1 MVAKNEMMAE
11 IGGAAVGALQTPLLR
26 QYLDP
31 KYPALISQLGRFGT
45 PSAVAGIA
53 LGGIAL
59 VAALYANAKRKLSDV
74 KISALETYGTVA
86 LVGGV
91 LSAFYPAVA
100 VTTVGM
106 APQVQTAQRTY
117 VAPLVP
123 SYNRMDMEALQKM
136 SGEIQRLS
144 GENAQL
150 RTMVQSMQEVVSKQ
164 RQYSFMDPNA
174 APHTQAM
181 VAPGQAMPGAKAFG
195 FMADGS
201 LPLAKIQAM
210 RSYGFLG

>member
-1 MVAKNEMMAE
+1 MVTKNEMLAE
-11 IGGAAVGALQTPLLR
+11 IGGAGVGALQTPLLR

-31 KYPALISQLGRFGT
+31 KYPALVPQLGKFGT
-45 PSAVAGIA
+45 PSALAGIVG
-53 LGGIAL
+53 GGIAL
-59 VAALYANAKRKLSDV
+59 AAALYANSKRKLTDI

-91 LSAFYPAVA
+91 LSGFYPAVA

-117 VAPLVP
+117 VPPLVP
-123 SYNRMDMEALQKM
+123 SYNRMDLEAVQKM

-150 RTMVQSMQEVVSKQ
+150 RTMVQSMEVASKQ
-164 RQYSFMDPNA
+164 RQYSFMDPN
-174 APHTQAM
+174 TQTM
-181 VAPGQAMPGAKAFG
+181 VAPGQPMPGAKAYG
-195 FMADGS
+195 FMADGN

-210 RSYGFLG
+210 KSYGFLG

>member
-1 MVAKNEMMAE
+1 MVSKNEMMAE

-31 KYPALISQLGRFGT
+31 KYPAMIAQLGNFGT
-45 PSAVAGIA
+45 PSAVAGIV
-53 LGGIAL
+53 GGSIAL
-59 VAALYANAKRKLSDV
+59 AAALYANAKRKLSDV

-86 LVGGV
+86 LVSGV
-91 LSAFYPAVA
+91 LSGFYPAV
-100 VTTVGM
+100 VTTTVGM

-117 VAPLVP
+117 IPPLVP
-123 SYNRMDMEALQKM
+123 SYNRMDLEAVQRM
-136 SGEIQRLS
+136 SGEINRLS

-150 RTMVQSMQEVVSKQ
+150 RTMVQSMEVASKQ
-164 RQYSFMDPNA
+164 KQYSFMDPNA
-174 APHTQAM
+174 QAM
-181 VAPGQAMPGAKAFG
+181 VAPGQPMPGAKSFG

-210 RSYGFLG
+210 KSYGFLG

>member
-1 MVAKNEMMAE
+1 MVTRNEMVAE

-31 KYPALISQLGRFGT
+31 KYPALIPQLGKFGT
-45 PSAVAGIA
+45 PSAVAGIVV
-53 LGGIAL
+53 GGIAL
-59 VAALYANAKRKLSDV
+59 AAALYANAKRKLTDV

-91 LSAFYPAVA
+91 LSGFYPAVA

-106 APQVQTAQRTY
+106 APQVQTAQRPY
-117 VAPLVP
+117 VPPLVP
-123 SYNRMDMEALQKM
+123 SYNRMDLEAIQKM
-136 SGEIQRLS
+136 SAEVQRLS

-150 RTMVQSMQEVVSKQ
+150 RTMVQSMEVASKQ
-164 RQYSFMDPNA
+164 RQYSFMDPN
-174 APHTQAM
+174 TQTM
-181 VAPGQAMPGAKAFG
+181 VAPGQPMPGAKAFG

-201 LPLAKIQAM
+201 LPLAKVQAM
-210 RSYGFLG
+210 KAYGFLG

>member
-1 MVAKNEMMAE
+1 MVTKNEMLAE
-11 IGGAAVGALQTPLLR
+11 IGGAGVGALQTPLLR

-31 KYPALISQLGRFGT
+31 KYPALVPQLGKFGT
-45 PSAVAGIA
+45 PSALAGIVG
-53 LGGIAL
+53 GGIAL
-59 VAALYANAKRKLSDV
+59 AAALYANSKRKLTDI

-91 LSAFYPAVA
+91 LSGFYPAVA

-117 VAPLVP
+117 VPPLVP
-123 SYNRMDMEALQKM
+123 SYNRMDLEAVQKM

-150 RTMVQSMQEVVSKQ
+150 RTMVQSMDVASKQ
-164 RQYSFMDPNA
+164 RQYSFMDPN
-174 APHTQAM
+174 TQTM
-181 VAPGQAMPGAKAFG
+181 VAPGQPMPGAKAYG
-195 FMADGS
+195 FMADGN

-210 RSYGFLG
+210 KSYGFLG

>member
-1 MVAKNEMMAE
+1 MVSKNEMMAE

-31 KYPALISQLGRFGT
+31 KYPAMISQLGNFGT
-45 PSAVAGIA
+45 PSAVAGIV
-53 LGGIAL
+53 GGSIAL
-59 VAALYANAKRKLSDV
+59 AAALYANAKRKLSDV

-86 LVGGV
+86 LVSGV
-91 LSAFYPAVA
+91 LSGFYPAV
-100 VTTVGM
+100 VTTTVGM

-117 VAPLVP
+117 IPPLVP
-123 SYNRMDMEALQKM
+123 SYNRMDLEAVQRM
-136 SGEIQRLS
+136 SGEINRLS

-150 RTMVQSMQEVVSKQ
+150 RTMVQSMEVASKQ
-164 RQYSFMDPNA
+164 KQYSFMDPNA
-174 APHTQAM
+174 QAM
-181 VAPGQAMPGAKAFG
+181 VAPGQPMPGAKSFG

-210 RSYGFLG
+210 KSYGFLG

>member
-1 MVAKNEMMAE
+1 MVTKNEMMAE
-11 IGGAAVGALQTPLLR
+11 IGGAAAGALQTPLLR

-31 KYPALISQLGRFGT
+31 KYPALIPQLGKFGT
-45 PSAVAGIA
+45 PSAVAGIV
-53 LGGIAL
+53 GGSIAL
-59 VAALYANAKRKLSDV
+59 AAALYANSKRKLSDIQV
-74 KISALETYGTVA
+74 SALETYGAVA

-91 LSAFYPAVA
+91 MSGVYPAVA

-106 APQVQTAQRTY
+106 MPQVQMAQRSY

-123 SYNRMDMEALQKM
+123 SYNRMDLETLTKM
-136 SGEIQRLS
+136 SGEINRLS

-150 RTMVQSMQEVVSKQ
+150 RTMVQSMQEVASKQ
-164 RQYSFMDPNA
+164 KQYSFMDPNA
-174 APHTQAM
+174 QTM
-181 VAPGQAMPGAKAFG
+181 VAPGQPMPGAKAFG

-210 RSYGFLG
+210 KGYGFLG

>member
-1 MVAKNEMMAE
+1 MVTKNEMMAE
-11 IGGAAVGALQTPLLR
+11 IGGAAVGALQAPLLR

-31 KYPALISQLGRFGT
+31 KYPALISQLGKFGT

-53 LGGIAL
+53 VGGIAL
-59 VAALYANAKRKLSDV
+59 AAALYANAKRKLTDV

-91 LSAFYPAVA
+91 LSGFYPAVA

-106 APQVQTAQRTY
+106 MPQVQTAQRPY
-117 VAPLVP
+117 VPPLVP
-123 SYNRMDMEALQKM
+123 SYNRMDIETVQRM
-136 SGEIQRLS
+136 SGEINRLS

-150 RTMVQSMQEVVSKQ
+150 RTMVQSMEVASKQ
-164 RQYSFMDPNA
+164 KQYSFMDPNA
-174 APHTQAM
+174 QTM
-181 VAPGQAMPGAKAFG
+181 VAPGQPMPGAKAFG
-195 FMADGS
+195 FMADGN

-210 RSYGFLG
+210 KSYGFLG